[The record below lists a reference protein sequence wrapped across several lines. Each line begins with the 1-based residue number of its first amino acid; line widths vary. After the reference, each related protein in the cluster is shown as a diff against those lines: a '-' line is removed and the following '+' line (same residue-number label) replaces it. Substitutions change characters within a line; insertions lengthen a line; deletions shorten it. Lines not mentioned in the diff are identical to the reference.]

1 MDSRELYHH
10 GILGMKWGI
19 RRYQNKDGTLTELG
33 KKRQAKIEAKEAKA
47 EAKRKEE
54 EAKVTKQIETTRARL
69 LKSTDASELYE
80 HRDLLTTAEINERID
95 RINKEASLRSLTEN
109 KKKTTIDYMDR
120 AIQWGKKINDLST
133 TVNSSPIFQ
142 SLMKKLKDKY
152 MPNEP
157 FDLKAIFEKRSTLSD
172 SEIESVLK
180 RVKNENQLEELFRE
194 RYPLED
200 QISVSDVSD
209 SQRTKDAD
217 YKKAILKQIR
227 KQKRKQKHKGGN

>member
-1 MDSRELYHH
+1 MDNRELYHH

-54 EAKVTKQIETTRARL
+54 EAKVKKQIETARARL

-80 HRDLLTTAEINERID
+80 HRDLLTTAEINDRID
-95 RINKEASLRSLTEN
+95 RINKEATLRSLTEN
-109 KKKTTIDYMDR
+109 KKKTTLDYMDR
-120 AIQWGKKINDLST
+120 VIQWGKKVNDLST

-157 FDLKAIFEKRSTLSD
+157 FDLEEIYKKRSTLSD
-172 SEIESVLK
+172 SEIASALQ
-180 RVKNENQLEELFRE
+180 RARNERDIEKILEQMR
-194 RYPLED
+194 
-200 QISVSDVSD
+200 
-209 SQRTKDAD
+209 
-217 YKKAILKQIR
+217 KK
-227 KQKRKQKHKGGN
+227 KGGN

>member
-1 MDSRELYHH
+1 MDNRELYHH

-54 EAKVTKQIETTRARL
+54 EAKVKKQIETARVRL

-95 RINKEASLRSLTEN
+95 RINKEATLRSLTEN
-109 KKKTTIDYMDR
+109 NKKTAIDYMDR
-120 AIQWGKKINDLST
+120 VIQWGKKVNDLST
-133 TVNSSPIFQ
+133 TVNSSPIFK

-157 FDLKAIFEKRSTLSD
+157 FDLEEIYKKRSTLSD
-172 SEIESVLK
+172 KEIASALQ
-180 RVKNENQLEELFRE
+180 RARNERDIEKILEQMR
-194 RYPLED
+194 
-200 QISVSDVSD
+200 
-209 SQRTKDAD
+209 
-217 YKKAILKQIR
+217 KK
-227 KQKRKQKHKGGN
+227 KGGK

>member
-33 KKRQAKIEAKEAKA
+33 KKRQAKIEAKEVKA

-54 EAKVTKQIETTRARL
+54 EAKVKKQIETARARL

-80 HRDLLTTAEINERID
+80 HRDLLTTDEINERID
-95 RINKEASLRSLTEN
+95 RINKEATLRSLTEN
-109 KKKTTIDYMDR
+109 KKKTTMDYMDR
-120 AIQWGKKINDLST
+120 VIQWGKKVNDLST

-157 FDLKAIFEKRSTLSD
+157 FDLEEIYKKRSTLSD
-172 SEIESVLK
+172 SEIASALK
-180 RVKNENQLEELFRE
+180 RAQNERDIEKILEQMR
-194 RYPLED
+194 
-200 QISVSDVSD
+200 
-209 SQRTKDAD
+209 
-217 YKKAILKQIR
+217 KK
-227 KQKRKQKHKGGN
+227 KGGN

>member
-54 EAKVTKQIETTRARL
+54 EAKVKKQIETARARL

-95 RINKEASLRSLTEN
+95 RINKEATLRSLTEN
-109 KKKTTIDYMDR
+109 KKKTALDYMDGV
-120 AIQWGKKINDLST
+120 IQWGKKVNDLST
-133 TVNSSPIFQ
+133 TVNRSPIFQ

-157 FDLKAIFEKRSTLSD
+157 FDLEEIYKKRSTLSD
-172 SEIESVLK
+172 SEIASVLQ
-180 RVKNENQLEELFRE
+180 RARNERDIEKILEQMR
-194 RYPLED
+194 
-200 QISVSDVSD
+200 
-209 SQRTKDAD
+209 
-217 YKKAILKQIR
+217 KK
-227 KQKRKQKHKGGN
+227 KGGN

>member
-54 EAKVTKQIETTRARL
+54 EAKVKKQIETARARL

-95 RINKEASLRSLTEN
+95 RINKEATLRSLTEN
-109 KKKTTIDYMDR
+109 KKKTTLDYMDR
-120 AIQWGKKINDLST
+120 VIQWGKKVNDLST

-142 SLMKKLKDKY
+142 SLMKKLKDTY

-157 FDLKAIFEKRSTLSD
+157 FDLEEIYKKRSTLSD
-172 SEIESVLK
+172 
-180 RVKNENQLEELFRE
+180 
-194 RYPLED
+194 
-200 QISVSDVSD
+200 
-209 SQRTKDAD
+209 
-217 YKKAILKQIR
+217 KAIASALQRARNERDIEKILEQMR
-227 KQKRKQKHKGGN
+227 KKKGGN

>member
-1 MDSRELYHH
+1 MDNRELYHH

-54 EAKVTKQIETTRARL
+54 EAKVKKQIETARARL

-95 RINKEASLRSLTEN
+95 RINKEATLRSLTED
-109 KKKTTIDYMDR
+109 KKKTTLDYMDR
-120 AIQWGKKINDLST
+120 VIQWGKKVNDLST

-152 MPNEP
+152 MPDEP
-157 FDLKAIFEKRSTLSD
+157 FDLEEIYKKRSTLSD
-172 SEIESVLK
+172 
-180 RVKNENQLEELFRE
+180 
-194 RYPLED
+194 
-200 QISVSDVSD
+200 
-209 SQRTKDAD
+209 
-217 YKKAILKQIR
+217 KAIASALQRARNERDIEKILEQMR
-227 KQKRKQKHKGGN
+227 KKKGGN

>member
-1 MDSRELYHH
+1 MDNRELYHH

-54 EAKVTKQIETTRARL
+54 EAEVKKQIETARAQL

-95 RINKEASLRSLTEN
+95 RINKEATLRSLTED
-109 KKKTTIDYMDR
+109 KKKTTLDYMDR
-120 AIQWGKKINDLST
+120 VIQWGKKVNDLST

-152 MPNEP
+152 MPDEP
-157 FDLKAIFEKRSTLSD
+157 FDLEEIYKKRSILSDKAIASALQRARNERDIEK
-172 SEIESVLK
+172 I
-180 RVKNENQLEELFRE
+180 LEQMR
-194 RYPLED
+194 
-200 QISVSDVSD
+200 
-209 SQRTKDAD
+209 
-217 YKKAILKQIR
+217 KK
-227 KQKRKQKHKGGN
+227 KGGK

>member
-1 MDSRELYHH
+1 MDNRELYHH

-54 EAKVTKQIETTRARL
+54 EAEVKKQIETARARL

-80 HRDLLTTAEINERID
+80 HRDLLTTTEINERID
-95 RINKEASLRSLTEN
+95 RINKEATLRSLTED
-109 KKKTTIDYMDR
+109 KKKTTLDYMDR
-120 AIQWGKKINDLST
+120 VIQWGKKVNDLST

-142 SLMKKLKDKY
+142 FLMKKLKDKY

-157 FDLKAIFEKRSTLSD
+157 FDLEEIYEKRSTLSD
-172 SEIESVLK
+172 
-180 RVKNENQLEELFRE
+180 
-194 RYPLED
+194 
-200 QISVSDVSD
+200 
-209 SQRTKDAD
+209 
-217 YKKAILKQIR
+217 KAIASALQRARNERDIEKILEQMR
-227 KQKRKQKHKGGN
+227 KKKGGK

>member
-1 MDSRELYHH
+1 MDNRELYHH

-54 EAKVTKQIETTRARL
+54 EAEVKKQIETARAQL

-95 RINKEASLRSLTEN
+95 RINKEDTLRSLTEN
-109 KKKTTIDYMDR
+109 KKKTTMDYMDR
-120 AIQWGKKINDLST
+120 IIQWGKKVNDLST

-152 MPNEP
+152 MPDEP
-157 FDLKAIFEKRSTLSD
+157 FDLEEIYKKRSILSDKAIASALQRARNERDIEK
-172 SEIESVLK
+172 I
-180 RVKNENQLEELFRE
+180 LEQMR
-194 RYPLED
+194 
-200 QISVSDVSD
+200 
-209 SQRTKDAD
+209 
-217 YKKAILKQIR
+217 KK
-227 KQKRKQKHKGGN
+227 KGGN

>member
-1 MDSRELYHH
+1 MDNRELYHH

-54 EAKVTKQIETTRARL
+54 EAKVKKQIETARARL

-80 HRDLLTTAEINERID
+80 HRDLLTTDEINERID
-95 RINKEASLRSLTEN
+95 RINKEATLRSLTEN
-109 KKKTTIDYMDR
+109 KKKTTLDYMDR
-120 AIQWGKKINDLST
+120 VIQWGKKVNDLST

-157 FDLKAIFEKRSTLSD
+157 FDLEEIYKKRSTLSD
-172 SEIESVLK
+172 SEIASALK
-180 RVKNENQLEELFRE
+180 RAQNERDIEKILEQMR
-194 RYPLED
+194 
-200 QISVSDVSD
+200 
-209 SQRTKDAD
+209 
-217 YKKAILKQIR
+217 KK
-227 KQKRKQKHKGGN
+227 KGGN

>member
-1 MDSRELYHH
+1 MDNRELYHH

-54 EAKVTKQIETTRARL
+54 EAKVKKQIETARAQL

-80 HRDLLTTAEINERID
+80 HRDLLTTAEINDRID
-95 RINKEASLRSLTEN
+95 RINKEATLRSLTEN
-109 KKKTTIDYMDR
+109 KKKTTLDYMDR
-120 AIQWGKKINDLST
+120 VIQWGKKVNDLST

-152 MPNEP
+152 MPDEP
-157 FDLKAIFEKRSTLSD
+157 FDLEEIYKKRSTLSD
-172 SEIESVLK
+172 
-180 RVKNENQLEELFRE
+180 
-194 RYPLED
+194 
-200 QISVSDVSD
+200 
-209 SQRTKDAD
+209 
-217 YKKAILKQIR
+217 KAIASALQRARNERDIEKILEQMR
-227 KQKRKQKHKGGN
+227 KKKGGN

>member
-54 EAKVTKQIETTRARL
+54 EAKVKKQIETARARL

-80 HRDLLTTAEINERID
+80 HRDLLTTDEINERID
-95 RINKEASLRSLTEN
+95 RINKEATLRSLTEN
-109 KKKTTIDYMDR
+109 KKKTTMDYMDR
-120 AIQWGKKINDLST
+120 VIQWGKKVNDLST

-157 FDLKAIFEKRSTLSD
+157 FDLEEIYKKRSTLSD
-172 SEIESVLK
+172 SEIASALK
-180 RVKNENQLEELFRE
+180 RAQNERDIEKILEQMR
-194 RYPLED
+194 
-200 QISVSDVSD
+200 
-209 SQRTKDAD
+209 
-217 YKKAILKQIR
+217 KK
-227 KQKRKQKHKGGN
+227 KGGN

>member
-1 MDSRELYHH
+1 MDNRELYHH

-54 EAKVTKQIETTRARL
+54 EAEVKKQIETARAQL

-95 RINKEASLRSLTEN
+95 RINKEATLRSLTED
-109 KKKTTIDYMDR
+109 KKKTTLDYMDR
-120 AIQWGKKINDLST
+120 VIQWGKKVNDLST

-157 FDLKAIFEKRSTLSD
+157 FDLEEIYEKRSTLSD
-172 SEIESVLK
+172 
-180 RVKNENQLEELFRE
+180 
-194 RYPLED
+194 
-200 QISVSDVSD
+200 
-209 SQRTKDAD
+209 
-217 YKKAILKQIR
+217 KAIASALQRARNERDIEKILEQMR
-227 KQKRKQKHKGGN
+227 KKKGGK

>member
-10 GILGMKWGI
+10 GIKGQKWGI
-19 RRYQNKDGTLTELG
+19 RRYQNPDGTLTALG
-33 KKRQAKIEAKEAKA
+33 RKRQGDYEKAKE
-47 EAKRKEE
+47 EARSK
-54 EAKVTKQIETTRARL
+54 L
-69 LKSTDASELYE
+69 LKSTDASEIYE
-80 HRDLLTTAEINERID
+80 YKDLLTTAEINERID

-172 SEIESVLK
+172 SEIASVLK
-180 RVKNENQLEELFRE
+180 RVKDENQLEELFRK

-200 QISVSDVSD
+200 QISVSDVYD
-209 SQRTKDAD
+209 SQRTKDED

>member
-1 MDSRELYHH
+1 MDNRELYHH

-54 EAKVTKQIETTRARL
+54 EAKVKKQIETARARL

-95 RINKEASLRSLTEN
+95 RINKEATLRSLTED
-109 KKKTTIDYMDR
+109 KKKTALDHMDR
-120 AIQWGKKINDLST
+120 VIQWGKKVNDLST
-133 TVNSSPIFQ
+133 TVNRSPIFQ

-157 FDLKAIFEKRSTLSD
+157 FDLEEIYKKRSTLSD
-172 SEIESVLK
+172 SEIASVLQ
-180 RVKNENQLEELFRE
+180 RARNERDIEKILEQMR
-194 RYPLED
+194 
-200 QISVSDVSD
+200 
-209 SQRTKDAD
+209 
-217 YKKAILKQIR
+217 KK
-227 KQKRKQKHKGGN
+227 KGGN

>member
-1 MDSRELYHH
+1 MDNRELYHH

-54 EAKVTKQIETTRARL
+54 EAKVKKQIETARARL

-80 HRDLLTTAEINERID
+80 NRDLLTTAEINERID
-95 RINKEASLRSLTEN
+95 RINKEATLRSLTEN
-109 KKKTTIDYMDR
+109 KKKTTLDYMDR
-120 AIQWGKKINDLST
+120 VIQWGKKVNDLST

-157 FDLKAIFEKRSTLSD
+157 FDLEEIYKKRSTLSD
-172 SEIESVLK
+172 
-180 RVKNENQLEELFRE
+180 
-194 RYPLED
+194 
-200 QISVSDVSD
+200 
-209 SQRTKDAD
+209 
-217 YKKAILKQIR
+217 KAIASALQRARNERDIEKILEQMR
-227 KQKRKQKHKGGN
+227 KKKGGN

>member
-54 EAKVTKQIETTRARL
+54 EAKVKKQIETARARL

-80 HRDLLTTAEINERID
+80 HRDLLTTDEINERID
-95 RINKEASLRSLTEN
+95 RINKEARLRSLTEN
-109 KKKTTIDYMDR
+109 KKKTTMDYMDR
-120 AIQWGKKINDLST
+120 VIQWGKKVNDLST
-133 TVNSSPIFQ
+133 TVNRSPIFQ

-157 FDLKAIFEKRSTLSD
+157 FDLEEIYKKRSTLSD
-172 SEIESVLK
+172 SEIASVLQ
-180 RVKNENQLEELFRE
+180 RAQNERAIEKILEQMR
-194 RYPLED
+194 
-200 QISVSDVSD
+200 
-209 SQRTKDAD
+209 
-217 YKKAILKQIR
+217 KK
-227 KQKRKQKHKGGN
+227 KGGN

>member
-1 MDSRELYHH
+1 MDNRELYHH

-54 EAKVTKQIETTRARL
+54 EAEVKKQIETARARL

-80 HRDLLTTAEINERID
+80 HRDLLTTTEINERID
-95 RINKEASLRSLTEN
+95 RINKEATLRSLTED
-109 KKKTTIDYMDR
+109 KKKTTLDYMDR
-120 AIQWGKKINDLST
+120 VIQWGKKVNDLST

-157 FDLKAIFEKRSTLSD
+157 FDLEEIYKKRSTLSD
-172 SEIESVLK
+172 
-180 RVKNENQLEELFRE
+180 
-194 RYPLED
+194 
-200 QISVSDVSD
+200 
-209 SQRTKDAD
+209 
-217 YKKAILKQIR
+217 KAIASALQRARNERDIEKILEQMR
-227 KQKRKQKHKGGN
+227 KKKGGK

>member
-1 MDSRELYHH
+1 MDNRELYHH

-54 EAKVTKQIETTRARL
+54 EAEVKKQIETARARL

-80 HRDLLTTAEINERID
+80 HRDLLTTTEINERID
-95 RINKEASLRSLTEN
+95 RINKEATLRSLTED
-109 KKKTTIDYMDR
+109 KKKTTLDYMDR
-120 AIQWGKKINDLST
+120 VIQWGKKVNDLST

-152 MPNEP
+152 MPDEP
-157 FDLKAIFEKRSTLSD
+157 FDLEEIYKKRSTLSD
-172 SEIESVLK
+172 
-180 RVKNENQLEELFRE
+180 
-194 RYPLED
+194 
-200 QISVSDVSD
+200 
-209 SQRTKDAD
+209 
-217 YKKAILKQIR
+217 KAIASALQRARNERDIEKILEQMR
-227 KQKRKQKHKGGN
+227 KKKGGK

>member
-54 EAKVTKQIETTRARL
+54 EAKVKKQMETARARL

-120 AIQWGKKINDLST
+120 AIQWGKKVNDLST

-157 FDLKAIFEKRSTLSD
+157 FDLEEIYKKRSTLSN
-172 SEIESVLK
+172 SEIASALQ
-180 RVKNENQLEELFRE
+180 RARNERDIEKILEQMR
-194 RYPLED
+194 
-200 QISVSDVSD
+200 
-209 SQRTKDAD
+209 
-217 YKKAILKQIR
+217 KK
-227 KQKRKQKHKGGN
+227 KGGN

>member
-54 EAKVTKQIETTRARL
+54 EAKVKKQIEIARARL

-95 RINKEASLRSLTEN
+95 RINKEATLRSLTEN
-109 KKKTTIDYMDR
+109 KKKTALDYMDR
-120 AIQWGKKINDLST
+120 VIQWGKKVNDLST
-133 TVNSSPIFQ
+133 TVNRSPIFQ

-157 FDLKAIFEKRSTLSD
+157 FDLEEIYKKRSTLSD
-172 SEIESVLK
+172 SEIASVLQ
-180 RVKNENQLEELFRE
+180 RARNERDIEKILEQMR
-194 RYPLED
+194 
-200 QISVSDVSD
+200 
-209 SQRTKDAD
+209 
-217 YKKAILKQIR
+217 KK
-227 KQKRKQKHKGGN
+227 KGGN

>member
-54 EAKVTKQIETTRARL
+54 EAKVKKQIETARARL

-95 RINKEASLRSLTEN
+95 RINKEATLRSLTED
-109 KKKTTIDYMDR
+109 KKKTALDHMDR
-120 AIQWGKKINDLST
+120 VIQWGKKVNDLST

-157 FDLKAIFEKRSTLSD
+157 FDLEEIYKKRSTLSN
-172 SEIESVLK
+172 SEIASALQ
-180 RVKNENQLEELFRE
+180 RARNERDIEKILEQMR
-194 RYPLED
+194 
-200 QISVSDVSD
+200 
-209 SQRTKDAD
+209 
-217 YKKAILKQIR
+217 KK
-227 KQKRKQKHKGGN
+227 KGGN

>member
-1 MDSRELYHH
+1 MIGGKVKMNERELYHH
-10 GILGMKWGI
+10 GIKGQKWGI
-19 RRYQNKDGTLTELG
+19 RRYQNPDGTLTALG
-33 KKRQAKIEAKEAKA
+33 RKRQGDYEKAKE
-47 EAKRKEE
+47 EARSK
-54 EAKVTKQIETTRARL
+54 L
-69 LKSTDASELYE
+69 LKSTDASEIYE
-80 HRDLLTTAEINERID
+80 YKDLLTTAEINERID

-142 SLMKKLKDKY
+142 SLMKKFKDKY

-157 FDLKAIFEKRSTLSD
+157 FDLKAIFEKRSTLSN
-172 SEIESVLK
+172 SELASVLK
-180 RVKNENQLEELFRE
+180 RVKDENQLEELFRK

-200 QISVSDVSD
+200 QISVSDVYD
-209 SQRTKDAD
+209 SQRTKDED

-227 KQKRKQKHKGGN
+227 KQKRKQKRKGGN

>member
-54 EAKVTKQIETTRARL
+54 EAKVAKQIETTRARL

-95 RINKEASLRSLTEN
+95 RINKEATLRSLTEN
-109 KKKTTIDYMDR
+109 KKKTTMDYMDR
-120 AIQWGKKINDLST
+120 VIQWGKKVNDLST

-157 FDLKAIFEKRSTLSD
+157 FDLEEIYKKRSTLSD
-172 SEIESVLK
+172 EALASALK
-180 RVKNENQLEELFRE
+180 RARNERDLEKI
-194 RYPLED
+194 LE
-200 QISVSDVSD
+200 QM
-209 SQRTKDAD
+209 Q
-217 YKKAILKQIR
+217 KK
-227 KQKRKQKHKGGN
+227 KGGN

>member
-1 MDSRELYHH
+1 MDNRELYHH

-54 EAKVTKQIETTRARL
+54 EAKVKKQIETARAQL

-95 RINKEASLRSLTEN
+95 RINKEATLRSLTED
-109 KKKTTIDYMDR
+109 KKKTTLDYMDR
-120 AIQWGKKINDLST
+120 VIQWGKKVNDLST

-157 FDLKAIFEKRSTLSD
+157 FDLEEIYKKRSTLSD
-172 SEIESVLK
+172 
-180 RVKNENQLEELFRE
+180 
-194 RYPLED
+194 
-200 QISVSDVSD
+200 
-209 SQRTKDAD
+209 
-217 YKKAILKQIR
+217 KAIASALQRARNERDIEKILEQMR
-227 KQKRKQKHKGGN
+227 KKKGGK

>member
-1 MDSRELYHH
+1 MDNRELYHH

-54 EAKVTKQIETTRARL
+54 EAKVKKQIETARAQL

-95 RINKEASLRSLTEN
+95 RINKEATLRSLTED
-109 KKKTTIDYMDR
+109 KKKTTLDYMDR
-120 AIQWGKKINDLST
+120 VIQWGKKVNDLST

-157 FDLKAIFEKRSTLSD
+157 FDLEEIYEKRSTLSD
-172 SEIESVLK
+172 
-180 RVKNENQLEELFRE
+180 
-194 RYPLED
+194 
-200 QISVSDVSD
+200 
-209 SQRTKDAD
+209 
-217 YKKAILKQIR
+217 KAIASALQRARNERDIEKILEQMR
-227 KQKRKQKHKGGN
+227 KKKGGK

>member
-54 EAKVTKQIETTRARL
+54 EAKVKKQMETARARL

-95 RINKEASLRSLTEN
+95 RINKEATLRSLTEN

-120 AIQWGKKINDLST
+120 AIQWGKKVNDLST

-157 FDLKAIFEKRSTLSD
+157 FDLEEIYKKRSTLSN
-172 SEIESVLK
+172 SEIASALQ
-180 RVKNENQLEELFRE
+180 RARNERDIEKILEQMR
-194 RYPLED
+194 
-200 QISVSDVSD
+200 
-209 SQRTKDAD
+209 
-217 YKKAILKQIR
+217 KK
-227 KQKRKQKHKGGN
+227 KGGN

>member
-54 EAKVTKQIETTRARL
+54 EAKVKKQIETARARL

-109 KKKTTIDYMDR
+109 KKKTALDYMDR
-120 AIQWGKKINDLST
+120 VIQWGKKVNDLST

-157 FDLKAIFEKRSTLSD
+157 FDLEEIYKKRSTLSD
-172 SEIESVLK
+172 SEIASALK
-180 RVKNENQLEELFRE
+180 RARNERDIEKILEQMR
-194 RYPLED
+194 
-200 QISVSDVSD
+200 
-209 SQRTKDAD
+209 
-217 YKKAILKQIR
+217 KK
-227 KQKRKQKHKGGN
+227 KGGN

>member
-1 MDSRELYHH
+1 MDNRELYHH

-54 EAKVTKQIETTRARL
+54 EAEVKKQIETARAQL

-80 HRDLLTTAEINERID
+80 HRDLLTTTEINERID
-95 RINKEASLRSLTEN
+95 RINKEATLRSLTED
-109 KKKTTIDYMDR
+109 KKKTTLDYMDR
-120 AIQWGKKINDLST
+120 VIQWGKKVNDLST
-133 TVNSSPIFQ
+133 TINSSPIFQ

-157 FDLKAIFEKRSTLSD
+157 FDLEEIYEKRSTLSD
-172 SEIESVLK
+172 
-180 RVKNENQLEELFRE
+180 
-194 RYPLED
+194 
-200 QISVSDVSD
+200 
-209 SQRTKDAD
+209 
-217 YKKAILKQIR
+217 KAIASALQRARNERDIEKILEQMR
-227 KQKRKQKHKGGN
+227 KKKGGK